1 MRTGAG
7 RPADGRGG
15 SRDDVCKGVPAAAM
29 GEVWRRRAVLVAWVE
44 AAAYMARLASSLGRN
59 FKGVWYTLGAAEGGL
74 KIKLGSAR
82 EGV

>member
-1 MRTGAG
+1 
-7 RPADGRGG
+7 
-15 SRDDVCKGVPAAAM
+15 M